1 MRRSSFGSGLGHSAV
16 ERVYVIPMICF
27 NNQMLWQGD
36 CMLPAPL
43 LFQPIRYANNSY
55 VNAVFD
61 AINSTLEK
69 EQDDGD
75 DREGEGN
82 DLCGIG
88 FSEE

>member
-1 MRRSSFGSGLGHSAV
+1 
-16 ERVYVIPMICF
+16 
-27 NNQMLWQGD
+27 
-36 CMLPAPL
+36 MLPAPL

-61 AINSTLEK
+61 AINSALEK